1 MSELILESPA
11 AAPYATADDVAS
23 MFKAPIKR
31 ALEMRDYQTR
41 AKLAYYNKVRA
52 GAKRVMLCSP
62 TGSGKTEIA
71 MDIIQDNIRAGNSV
85 DFFVDRDNLVW
96 QTSKRFSAADIQH
109 GIVKGKDTVGANM
122 PIRIISQQTAVARKM
137 ELTAKV
143 NIVDE
148 AHVVYDWIVR
158 ELMRTQGFALGMS
171 ASPMKDGLGD
181 IYEDVVNVSSTY
193 RLINEKWLAPLKV
206 YCGKPIA
213 VEKKSSTGEYD
224 AAAASEAAVQVVG
237 DVIDE
242 WEKHTAKHFGGPVE
256 DHRFRQHRGGRSEVR

>member
-11 AAPYATADDVAS
+11 AAPYAAAEDVAS

-41 AKLAYYNKVRA
+41 AKLEFYGKVRA

-71 MDIIQDNIRAGNSV
+71 MDIIQDNIRVGNSL

-96 QTSKRFSAADIQH
+96 QTSKRFSAAGIQH
-109 GIVKGKDTVGANM
+109 GIVKGKDTVGASM
-122 PIRIISQQTAVARKM
+122 PIRIISQQTAAARKM

-158 ELMRTQGFALGMS
+158 ELMRTQGYALGMS

-181 IYEDVVNVSSTY
+181 IYEDVVNVSS
-193 RLINEKWLAPLKV
+193 APT
-206 YCGKPIA
+206 
-213 VEKKSSTGEYD
+213 S
-224 AAAASEAAVQVVG
+224 
-237 DVIDE
+237 
-242 WEKHTAKHFGGPVE
+242 
-256 DHRFRQHRGGRSEVR
+256 